1 MLPLQEISDRM
12 EINELLVRYSDVI
25 DRQSWDEFADLFTE
39 DAVIDYTEMG
49 GPRGGVRETLR
60 FLREALPGF
69 LSYQHL
75 VSNTVIRVDG
85 DTATARSICHNPMVL
100 DRGEGQAHVF
110 FCGLWYRDSLVR
122 TARGWR
128 IRERYEERSYV
139 HNFPDQP
146 PGPVEP
152 S

>member
-1 MLPLQEISDRM
+1 MLPLQEISDRL
-12 EINELLVRYSDVI
+12 EIDELLVRYSHVI
-25 DRQSWDEFADLFTE
+25 DSGSWEEFADVFTE

-49 GPRGGVRETLR
+49 GPRGGVGETLR
-60 FLREALPGF
+60 FLQAAMPHF

-75 VSNTVIRVDG
+75 VSNTVLHIDG

-100 DRGEGQAHVF
+100 DRGEGRTHVF
-110 FCGLWYRDSLVR
+110 FCGLWYRDTLVR

-139 HNFPDQP
+139 HNAPDELAQP
-146 PGPVEP
+146 TDAP
-152 S
+152 